1 MLEKLTNKQEVV
13 LTFIKKY
20 IASHGISPSIREICD
35 GIDLRRPWTVLAH
48 VENLKNK
55 GYLTTIDNKCRTIRL
70 LVDNEYLEK

>member
-1 MLEKLTNKQEVV
+1 MLEKLTTKQEVV

-20 IASHGISPSIREICD
+20 IASHGISPTIREICD
-35 GIDLRRPWTVLAH
+35 GVGLSSPSTVLAH

-70 LVDNEYLEK
+70 LVDNEYLTK

>member
-1 MLEKLTNKQEVV
+1 MLEIF

-20 IASHGISPSIREICD
+20 IATHSISPTIREICD
-35 GIDLRRPWTVLAH
+35 GVGLSSPSTVLAH

-70 LVDNEYLEK
+70 LVDNEYLTK

>member
-20 IASHGISPSIREICD
+20 IASHGISPTIREICD
-35 GIDLRRPWTVLAH
+35 GIGLNSPSTVLAH

-70 LVDNEYLEK
+70 LVDNEYLTK

>member
-20 IASHGISPSIREICD
+20 IATHSISPTIREIC
-35 GIDLRRPWTVLAH
+35 GGVGLISPSTVLAH
-48 VENLKNK
+48 VENLKKK

-70 LVDNEYLEK
+70 LVDNEYLTK